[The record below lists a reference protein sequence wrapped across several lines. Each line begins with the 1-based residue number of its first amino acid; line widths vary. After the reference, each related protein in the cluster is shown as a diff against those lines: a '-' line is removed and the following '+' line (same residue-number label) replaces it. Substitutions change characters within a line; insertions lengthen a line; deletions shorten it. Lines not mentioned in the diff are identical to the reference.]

1 MRHGWA
7 SGRET
12 CGVSTVLLVEDDPE
26 IVGLLS
32 DFLAVEGFAVVAA
45 DGRGLPALAGVDA
58 VVLDVM
64 LPGGNGFD
72 VCRRIREVSDVP
84 VLFLSARGED
94 EDKLRGLALGAADY
108 IVKSPTPAEVVARVK
123 AVLRRSDH
131 GRSRAL
137 RRFGRLE
144 IDLAAHEVRIS
155 DRLVALTAREFE
167 LLALFAGH
175 PRQVLTREQ
184 IFERVWGSWGDRSAV
199 AVYVRRLREK
209 LEDVSAEVLVTVWGV
224 GYRFDPPGR

>member
-94 EDKLRGLALGAADY
+94 EDKLRGLALGADDY
-108 IVKSPTPAEVVARVK
+108 IVKSATPAEVVARVK
-123 AVLRRSDH
+123 AVLRRSAPRDT
-131 GRSRAL
+131 A
-137 RRFGRLE
+137 RRVYGHLTVDR
-144 IDLAAHEVRIS
+144 DAHEVTAGGRP
-155 DRLVALTAREFE
+155 VALTAREFE
-167 LLALFAGH
+167 LLALLIDH
-175 PRQVLTREQ
+175 PR
-184 IFERVWGSWGDRSAV
+184 
-199 AVYVRRLREK
+199 
-209 LEDVSAEVLVTVWGV
+209 
-224 GYRFDPPGR
+224 